1 MLLCL
6 LGKHECKNIRKD
18 FLEGNSSVMTERD
31 YAKSLKAQFDMEI
44 QSEEYFDSNLIY
56 TQKAVPVSTTIY
68 ITIV

>member
-44 QSEEYFDSNLIY
+44 LSEEYFDSTLIY
-56 TQKAVPVSTTIY
+56 T
-68 ITIV
+68 